1 MIHYSGRIDQIFN
14 GCRGDSAIFPLDQP
28 GDSFRLR
35 DSVEFCS
42 TDYGGGAYFAVAGLA
57 GAAFAGRHNPCPYRT
72 QFVLV
77 SRLQFGAFISSKPF
91 TSARP
96 GVLAIA
102 SHDFCDPNFGWIG
115 RFDGLGVGY
124 IGFKF
129 DNGSGDQYGW
139 VRIRMQEGD
148 NPNQNFKLIDYAYG
162 DVGDR
167 VRAGQTSSSEMVP
180 EEGSLGWLALGAA
193 GLQAWRKRRSQVAR

>member
-1 MIHYSGRIDQIFN
+1 MVLARTDE
-14 GCRGDSAIFPLDQP
+14 CR
-28 GDSFRLR
+28 
-35 DSVEFCS
+35 
-42 TDYGGGAYFAVAGLA
+42 GLA

-72 QFVLV
+72 QFVLA
-77 SRLQFGAFISSKPF
+77 SRLQYGAFISNKPF
-91 TSARP
+91 TTAHR

-129 DNGSGDQYGW
+129 NNGSGDQYGW
-139 VRIRMQEGD
+139 VRIRMEGGL
-148 NPNQNFKLIDYAYG
+148 NINQNFKLIDYAWG

-167 VRAGQTSSSEMVP
+167 IRAGQISSDEMVPQESNDIVP
-180 EEGSLGWLALGAA
+180 EEGSLGGLALGAA
-193 GLQAWRKRRSQVAR
+193 GLLAWRKRRSRKA